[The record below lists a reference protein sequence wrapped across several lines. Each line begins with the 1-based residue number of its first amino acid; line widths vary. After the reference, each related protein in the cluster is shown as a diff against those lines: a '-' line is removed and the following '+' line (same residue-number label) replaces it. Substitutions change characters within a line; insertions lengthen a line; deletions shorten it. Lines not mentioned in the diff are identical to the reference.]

1 MLEALLSNP
10 NQRISA
16 ADIGH
21 FEEGGIMADYDVI
34 IAGAGTG
41 GATTAYTLAK
51 RGHSV
56 LLIDRKKKD
65 RIGDKTCGDA
75 LGSHHIQELRELVGI
90 PRMPEDIIEHE
101 VNGIDLI
108 APDRE
113 HRMRMQGPTT
123 TGMSFNRLKM
133 GQWFLG
139 LAESAGAEVM
149 ASTRAKRLLFDGGK
163 VSGLKVSQVGG
174 QDLDMTAKIVVDA
187 AGATGVLRM
196 QLPESSPVQ
205 RHIAPE
211 DRMVAWR
218 DIYETPE
225 FEFGTPDVLEI
236 FWNQDETLGG
246 YTWVF
251 PQGKHRVNVGNGV
264 MTIEG
269 HRNPK
274 DIQYDFV
281 KKTWIDKWGDVRTLD
296 SSGGVAPIRRPID
309 TMVDDNFMLVGDA
322 ACQVN
327 PIHGGG
333 IGSSLLGGA
342 HAGIVASEA
351 LEQNDTSIEA
361 LWDYNPR
368 YHKSY
373 GAKQASLDVFRWFLL
388 NITNDDIDFAFRKQI
403 IKASDLLDTSMTGEV
418 KFGAGEKFRRLI
430 SGFGKISLLLR
441 VSRVAKLMD
450 QIRQVYGEYP
460 NSPKGLDSWKAKLKP
475 IYDEAKTA

>member
-1 MLEALLSNP
+1 MV
-10 NQRISA
+10 
-16 ADIGH
+16 
-21 FEEGGIMADYDVI
+21 DYDVM

-41 GATTAYTLAK
+41 GATTAYALAK

-56 LLIDRKKKD
+56 LLIDRKERD
-65 RIGDKTCGDA
+65 NIGNKTCGDA

-90 PRMPEDIIEHE
+90 PELPKGIVEYQ

-108 APDRE
+108 APDRD
-113 HRMRMQGPTT
+113 HRLRMEGPTT

-133 GQWFLG
+133 GQWFVG
-139 LAESAGAEVM
+139 LAEEAGVEVM
-149 ASTRAKRLLFDGGK
+149 ASTRVKKLLFENGK
-163 VSGLKVSQVGG
+163 VSGLRIAKDGEADK
-174 QDLDMTAKIVVDA
+174 DLTSRIVVDA
-187 AGATGVLRM
+187 TGATGMLRM
-196 QLPESSPVQ
+196 QMPESSPIERQ
-205 RHIAPE
+205 IANE

-218 DIYETPE
+218 DIYETPNFD
-225 FEFGTPDVLEI
+225 FETPDILEI

-251 PQGKHRVNVGNGV
+251 PQGKNRVNVGNGV

-281 KKTWIDKWGDVRTLD
+281 KKTWIDTWGDIKVLD

-333 IGSSLLGGA
+333 IGSSMLGGA
-342 HAGIVASEA
+342 HAGITASEA
-351 LEQNDTSIEA
+351 LERNDTSIA
-361 LWDYNPR
+361 SLWRYNPR

-373 GAKQASLDVFRWFLL
+373 GSKQAALDIFRWFLL
-388 NITNDDIDFAFRKQI
+388 NITNDDIDFAFKKQI

-418 KFGAGEKFRRLI
+418 RFGAGEKFKRLVA
-430 SGFGKISLLLR
+430 GFGKIPLLLR
-441 VSRVAKLMD
+441 VSKVANLMND
-450 QIRQVYGEYP
+450 IRALYAQYP
-460 NSPKGLDSWKAKLKP
+460 ESPKGLASWVSRLKP
-475 IYDEAKTA
+475 LYDAAKAV

>member
-1 MLEALLSNP
+1 
-10 NQRISA
+10 
-16 ADIGH
+16 
-21 FEEGGIMADYDVI
+21 MADYDVI
-34 IAGAGTG
+34 VAGAGTG

-56 LLIDRKKKD
+56 LLIDRKERD
-65 RIGDKTCGDA
+65 NIGNKTCGDA
-75 LGSHHIQELRELVGI
+75 LGSHHISELRELVGI
-90 PRMPEDIIEHE
+90 PELPSGIVEYE

-108 APDRE
+108 APDRD
-113 HRMRMQGPTT
+113 HRLRMQGPTT

-133 GQWFLG
+133 GQWFVG

-149 ASTRAKRLLFDGGK
+149 ASTRVKKLVFENGK
-163 VSGLKVSQVGG
+163 VAGVRLSQEGSSE
-174 QDLDMTAKIVVDA
+174 KEYKSHIVVDA
-187 AGATGVLRM
+187 TGATGMLRM
-196 QLPESSPVQ
+196 QLPETSPVE
-205 RHIAPE
+205 RHIASE

-225 FEFGTPDVLEI
+225 YEFETPDILEI
-236 FWNQDETLGG
+236 FWNQEETLGG

-251 PQGKHRVNVGNGV
+251 PQGKNRVNVGNGV

-281 KKTWIDKWGDVRTLD
+281 KKTWIDSWGEIKVLD

-351 LEQNDTSIEA
+351 LERNNTSIES

-373 GAKQASLDVFRWFLL
+373 GSKQAALDVFRWFLL
-388 NITNDDIDFAFRKQI
+388 NITNEDIDFAFRKQV

-418 KFGAGEKFRRLI
+418 KFGAGEKFKRLVA
-430 SGFGKISLLLR
+430 GFGKIPLLLR
-441 VSRVAKLMD
+441 VSKVAGLMNDIRRVY
-450 QIRQVYGEYP
+450 REYP
-460 NSPKGLDSWKAKLKP
+460 SSPKDLNAWKERLVP
-475 IYDEAKTA
+475 IYAAAKEA

>member
-1 MLEALLSNP
+1 MV
-10 NQRISA
+10 
-16 ADIGH
+16 
-21 FEEGGIMADYDVI
+21 DYDAIV
-34 IAGAGTG
+34 AGAGTG

-56 LLIDRKKKD
+56 LLIDRKAKEK
-65 RIGDKTCGDA
+65 IGDKTCGDA
-75 LGSHHIQELRELVGI
+75 LGSHHIEELRELVGI
-90 PRMPEDIIEHE
+90 PQMPKGIVEYE

-108 APDRE
+108 SPDRK

-149 ASTRAKRLLFDGGK
+149 ASTRVKKLLLDGGK
-163 VSGLKVSQVGG
+163 VSGVRLAPEGDRERDV
-174 QDLDMTAKIVVDA
+174 TARIVVDA
-187 AGATGVLRM
+187 TGATGMLRM
-196 QLPESSPVQ
+196 QLPESSPIERQV
-205 RHIAPE
+205 APE

-225 FEFGTPDVLEI
+225 FDFETPDILEI

-251 PQGKHRVNVGNGV
+251 PQGKNRVNVGCGV

-281 KKTWIDKWGDVRTLD
+281 KKTWIDKWGKLKVLD

-342 HAGIVASEA
+342 HAGITASEA
-351 LEQNDTSIEA
+351 LENNDTSMEA

-388 NITNDDIDFAFRKQI
+388 NVTNEDIDYVFRKQI

-418 KFGAGEKFRRLI
+418 KFGVGEKFKRLI
-430 SGFGKISLLLR
+430 AGAGKVPLLLR
-441 VSRVAKLMD
+441 VNKVAKLMD
-450 QIRQVYGEYP
+450 EIRRVYAEYP
-460 NSPKGLDSWKAKLKP
+460 SSPKGLEAWKAKLVP
-475 IYDEAKTA
+475 IYDAAKAA

>member
-1 MLEALLSNP
+1 MV
-10 NQRISA
+10 
-16 ADIGH
+16 
-21 FEEGGIMADYDVI
+21 DYDVI

-56 LLIDRKKKD
+56 LLIDRKE
-65 RIGDKTCGDA
+65 RNNIGHKTCGDA
-75 LGSHHIQELRELVGI
+75 LGSHHINELRELIGI
-90 PRMPEDIIEHE
+90 PELPDGIVEYE

-108 APDRE
+108 APDRD
-113 HRMRMQGPTT
+113 HRLRMEGPTT

-133 GQWFLG
+133 GQWFVG

-149 ASTRAKRLLFDGGK
+149 ASTRVKRLVFEEGK
-163 VSGLKVSQVGG
+163 VAGIKLSQEGGPEKVIKGR
-174 QDLDMTAKIVVDA
+174 IVVDA
-187 AGATGVLRM
+187 TGATGMLRM
-196 QLPESSPVQ
+196 QLPESSPVE
-205 RHIAPE
+205 RHIASE

-218 DIYETPE
+218 DIYETPDFD
-225 FEFGTPDVLEI
+225 FETPDILDI
-236 FWNQDETLGG
+236 FWNQEETLGG

-251 PQGKHRVNVGNGV
+251 PQGKNRVNVGNGV
-264 MTIEG
+264 MTIKG

-274 DIQYDFV
+274 DIQYNFV
-281 KKTWIDKWGDVRTLD
+281 KKTWMDTWGDIKVLD

-351 LEQNDTSIEA
+351 LENNDTSIDA

-368 YHKSY
+368 YHTSY
-373 GAKQASLDVFRWFLL
+373 GSKQAALDVFRWFLL
-388 NITNDDIDFAFRKQI
+388 NVTNDDIDFAFKKQV

-418 KFGAGEKFRRLI
+418 KFGAGEKFKRLVA
-430 SGFGKISLLLR
+430 GFGKIPLLLR
-441 VSRVAKLMD
+441 VSKVANLMNDIRRV
-450 QIRQVYGEYP
+450 YSEYP
-460 NSPKGLDSWKAKLKP
+460 SSPKGLNAWTEKLVP
-475 IYDEAKTA
+475 IYDAAKEA

>member
-1 MLEALLSNP
+1 
-10 NQRISA
+10 
-16 ADIGH
+16 
-21 FEEGGIMADYDVI
+21 MADYDVI
-34 IAGAGTG
+34 VAGAGTG

-56 LLIDRKKKD
+56 LLIDRKE
-65 RIGDKTCGDA
+65 RGNIGNKTCGDA
-75 LGSHHIQELRELVGI
+75 LGSHHITELRELVGI
-90 PRMPEDIIEHE
+90 PELPAGIVEYD

-108 APDRE
+108 SPDRE
-113 HRMRMQGPTT
+113 HRLRMQGPTT
-123 TGMSFNRLKM
+123 TGMSFNRIKM
-133 GQWFLG
+133 GQWFVG
-139 LAESAGAEVM
+139 LAESAGAEVQ
-149 ASTRAKRLLFDGGK
+149 ASTRVKKLVFDGGK
-163 VSGLKVSQVGG
+163 VAGVRLSKDGEPEKEITSH
-174 QDLDMTAKIVVDA
+174 IVVDA
-187 AGATGVLRM
+187 TGATGMLRM
-196 QLPESSPVQ
+196 QLPESSPVE
-205 RHIAPE
+205 RNIAAE

-225 FEFGTPDVLEI
+225 FDFETPDILEI
-236 FWNQDETLGG
+236 FWNQEETLGG

-251 PQGKHRVNVGNGV
+251 PQGKNRVNVGNGV

-281 KKTWIDKWGDVRTLD
+281 KKTWIDKWGEIKVID

-351 LEQNDTSIEA
+351 LEKNDTSMEA

-373 GAKQASLDVFRWFLL
+373 GSKQAALDVFRWFLL
-388 NITNDDIDFAFRKQI
+388 NVTNEDIDFAFRKQV

-418 KFGAGEKFRRLI
+418 KFGAGEKFKRLVA
-430 SGFGKISLLLR
+430 GFGKIPLLLR
-441 VSRVAKLMD
+441 VSKVAGLMNDIRRVY
-450 QIRQVYGEYP
+450 REYP
-460 NSPKGLDSWKAKLKP
+460 SSPKGLSAWKEKLVP
-475 IYDEAKTA
+475 IYAAAKEA

>member
-1 MLEALLSNP
+1 
-10 NQRISA
+10 
-16 ADIGH
+16 
-21 FEEGGIMADYDVI
+21 MADYDVI

-56 LLIDRKKKD
+56 LLIDRKERD
-65 RIGDKTCGDA
+65 NIGNKTCGDA
-75 LGSHHIQELRELVGI
+75 LGSHHINELREMVGI
-90 PRMPEDIIEHE
+90 PELPKGIVEYQ

-108 APDRE
+108 APDLD
-113 HRMRMQGPTT
+113 HRLRMTGPTT

-133 GQWFLG
+133 GQWFVD
-139 LAESAGAEVM
+139 LAETAGAEM
-149 ASTRAKRLLFDGGK
+149 KASTRVKKLLLDDGK
-163 VSGLKVSQVGG
+163 VSGVRLSEQGG
-174 QDLDMTAKIVVDA
+174 PDKEVTGRIVIDA
-187 AGATGVLRM
+187 TGATGMLRM
-196 QLPESSPVQ
+196 QLPETSPIE
-205 RHIAPE
+205 RHIASE

-218 DIYETPE
+218 DIYETPDFD
-225 FEFGTPDVLEI
+225 FETPDFLEI

-251 PQGKHRVNVGNGV
+251 PQGKNRVNVGNGV

-281 KKTWIDKWGDVRTLD
+281 KKKWIDTWGEVKVLD
-296 SSGGVAPIRRPID
+296 SSGGIAPIRRPID

-333 IGSSLLGGA
+333 IGSSMLGGA
-342 HAGIVASEA
+342 HAGITASEA
-351 LEQNDTSIEA
+351 IERNDTSIES
-361 LWDYNPR
+361 LWVYNPR

-373 GAKQASLDVFRWFLL
+373 GSKQAALDVFRWFLL
-388 NITNDDIDFAFRKQI
+388 NITNDDIDFAFKKQI

-418 KFGAGEKFRRLI
+418 KFGAGEKFKRLVA
-430 SGFGKISLLLR
+430 GFGKIPLLLR
-441 VSRVAKLMD
+441 VSNVAKLMSN
-450 QIRQVYGEYP
+450 IRAVYSEYP
-460 NSPKGLDSWKAKLKP
+460 DSPKGLEAWKAKLVP
-475 IYDEAKTA
+475 IYDGAKAA

>member
-1 MLEALLSNP
+1 MT
-10 NQRISA
+10 
-16 ADIGH
+16 
-21 FEEGGIMADYDVI
+21 MVDYDVM

-41 GATTAYTLAK
+41 GATTAYALAK

-56 LLIDRKKKD
+56 LLIDRKERD
-65 RIGDKTCGDA
+65 NIGNKTCGDA

-90 PRMPEDIIEHE
+90 PELPKGIVEYQ

-108 APDRE
+108 APDRD
-113 HRMRMQGPTT
+113 HRLRMEGPTT

-133 GQWFLG
+133 GQWFVG
-139 LAESAGAEVM
+139 LAEEAGVEVM
-149 ASTRAKRLLFDGGK
+149 ASTRVKKLLFENGK
-163 VSGLKVSQVGG
+163 VSGLRIAKDGEADK
-174 QDLDMTAKIVVDA
+174 DLTSRIVVDA
-187 AGATGVLRM
+187 TGATGMLRM
-196 QLPESSPVQ
+196 QMPESSPIERQ
-205 RHIAPE
+205 IANE

-218 DIYETPE
+218 DIYETPNFD
-225 FEFGTPDVLEI
+225 FETPDILEI

-251 PQGKHRVNVGNGV
+251 PQGKNRVNVGNGV

-281 KKTWIDKWGDVRTLD
+281 KKTWIDTWGDIKVLD

-333 IGSSLLGGA
+333 IGSSMLGGA
-342 HAGIVASEA
+342 HAGITASEA
-351 LEQNDTSIEA
+351 LERNDTSIA
-361 LWDYNPR
+361 SLWRYNPR

-373 GAKQASLDVFRWFLL
+373 GSKQAALDIFRWFLL
-388 NITNDDIDFAFRKQI
+388 NITNDDIDFAFKKQI

-418 KFGAGEKFRRLI
+418 RFGAGEKFKRLVA
-430 SGFGKISLLLR
+430 GFGKIPLLLR
-441 VSRVAKLMD
+441 VSKVANLMND
-450 QIRQVYGEYP
+450 IRALYAQYP
-460 NSPKGLDSWKAKLKP
+460 ESPKGLASWVSRLKP
-475 IYDEAKTA
+475 LYDAAKAV

>member
-1 MLEALLSNP
+1 
-10 NQRISA
+10 
-16 ADIGH
+16 
-21 FEEGGIMADYDVI
+21 MADYDVI
-34 IAGAGTG
+34 VAGAGTG

-56 LLIDRKKKD
+56 LLIDRKERD
-65 RIGDKTCGDA
+65 NIGNKTCGDA
-75 LGSHHIQELRELVGI
+75 LGSHHIIELRELVGI
-90 PRMPEDIIEHE
+90 PQLPTGIVEYD

-108 APDRE
+108 SPDRE
-113 HRMRMQGPTT
+113 HRLRMQGPTT

-133 GQWFLG
+133 GQWFVG
-139 LAESAGAEVM
+139 LAESAGAEVL
-149 ASTRAKRLLFDGGK
+149 ASTRVKKLVFDGGK
-163 VSGLKVSQVGG
+163 VAGIKLSEDGG
-174 QDLDMTAKIVVDA
+174 SEREITSRIVVDA
-187 AGATGVLRM
+187 TGAPGMLRM
-196 QLPESSPVQ
+196 QLPENSPIE
-205 RHIAPE
+205 RNIAAE

-225 FEFGTPDVLEI
+225 FDFETPDILEI
-236 FWNQDETLGG
+236 FWNQEETLGG

-251 PQGKHRVNVGNGV
+251 PQGKNRVNVGNGV

-281 KKTWIDKWGDVRTLD
+281 KRVWMDTWGELKVLD

-351 LEQNDTSIEA
+351 LEKNDTSIES

-373 GAKQASLDVFRWFLL
+373 GSKQAALDVFRWFLL
-388 NITNDDIDFAFRKQI
+388 NITNEDIDFAFRKQV

-418 KFGAGEKFRRLI
+418 KFGAGEKFKRLVA
-430 SGFGKISLLLR
+430 GFGKIPLLLR
-441 VSRVAKLMD
+441 VSKVAGLMNDIRRVY
-450 QIRQVYGEYP
+450 REYP
-460 NSPKGLDSWKAKLKP
+460 SSPKGLPAWKEKLVP
-475 IYDEAKTA
+475 IYAAAKEA

>member
-1 MLEALLSNP
+1 
-10 NQRISA
+10 
-16 ADIGH
+16 
-21 FEEGGIMADYDVI
+21 MADYDVI
-34 IAGAGTG
+34 IAGAGTA

-56 LLIDRKKKD
+56 LLIDRKERYK
-65 RIGDKTCGDA
+65 IGEKTCGDA
-75 LGSHHIQELRELVGI
+75 LGSHHIDQLRELVGI
-90 PRMPEDIIEHE
+90 PKLPDGIVEYK
-101 VNGIDLI
+101 VNGIDLV
-108 APDRE
+108 APDRD
-113 HRMRMQGPTT
+113 HRLRMEGPTT

-133 GQWFLG
+133 GQWFVG
-139 LAESAGAEVM
+139 LAESVGAEVM
-149 ASTRAKRLLFDGGK
+149 ASTRVKKLLFDDGK
-163 VSGLKVSQVGG
+163 VSGIKLSKEGG
-174 QDLDMTAKIVVDA
+174 PEKDVTGRIVIDA
-187 AGATGVLRM
+187 TGATGMLRM
-196 QLPESSPVQ
+196 QLPETSPVERQ
-205 RHIAPE
+205 IASE

-218 DIYETPE
+218 DIYETPDFD
-225 FEFGTPDVLEI
+225 FETPDILEI

-251 PQGKHRVNVGNGV
+251 PQGKNRVNVGNGV
-264 MTIEG
+264 MTIKG

-281 KKTWIDKWGDVRTLD
+281 KKTWIDTWGEVNVLD

-342 HAGIVASEA
+342 HAGIVASEG
-351 LEQNDTSIEA
+351 LEKNDTSIEA

-373 GAKQASLDVFRWFLL
+373 GTKQAALDVFRWFLL
-388 NITNDDIDFAFRKQI
+388 NITNEDIDFAFKKQV

-418 KFGAGEKFRRLI
+418 KFGIGEKFMRLL
-430 SGFGKISLLLR
+430 SGFGNIPLLR
-441 VSRVAKLMD
+441 RVSKVADLMNE
-450 QIRQVYGEYP
+450 IRTVYSEYP
-460 NSPKGLDSWKAKLKP
+460 DSPKGLDSWQARLVP
-475 IYDEAKTA
+475 IYDSAKAA

>member
-1 MLEALLSNP
+1 MV
-10 NQRISA
+10 
-16 ADIGH
+16 
-21 FEEGGIMADYDVI
+21 DYDVI
-34 IAGAGTG
+34 VAGAGTG

-56 LLIDRKKKD
+56 LLIDRKAKEK
-65 RIGDKTCGDA
+65 IGDKTCGDA
-75 LGSHHIQELRELVGI
+75 LGSHHIEELRDLVGI
-90 PRMPEDIIEHE
+90 PQLPKGIVEYA

-108 APDRE
+108 SPDRE

-139 LAESAGAEVM
+139 LAESAGAEIM
-149 ASTRAKRLLFDGGK
+149 ASTRVKKLLFDGGK
-163 VSGLKVSQVGG
+163 VSGVRVMPEGG
-174 QDLDMTAKIVVDA
+174 EEKEFTARIVVDA
-187 AGATGVLRM
+187 TGATGMLRM
-196 QLPESSPVQ
+196 QMPESSPIERQV
-205 RHIAPE
+205 APE

-225 FEFGTPDVLEI
+225 FDFETPDILEI
-236 FWNQDETLGG
+236 FWNQEETLGG

-251 PQGKHRVNVGNGV
+251 PQGKNRVNVGCGV

-269 HRNPK
+269 HKNPK

-281 KKTWIDKWGDVRTLD
+281 KKTWIDTRGKVKVLD

-342 HAGIVASEA
+342 HAGITASEA
-351 LEQNDTSIEA
+351 LEKNDTSIEA
-361 LWDYNPR
+361 LWDYNPQ

-373 GAKQASLDVFRWFLL
+373 GVKQASLDIFRWFLL
-388 NITNDDIDFAFRKQI
+388 NVTNEDIDYVFRKQI
-403 IKASDLLDTSMTGEV
+403 IKAGDLLDTSMTGEV
-418 KFGAGEKFRRLI
+418 KFGVGEKFKRLI
-430 SGFGKISLLLR
+430 AGAGRVPLLLR
-441 VSRVAKLMD
+441 VNKVAKLMD
-450 QIRQVYGEYP
+450 EIRGVYAKYP
-460 NSPKGLDSWKAKLKP
+460 DSPKGLEAWKARLVP
-475 IYDEAKTA
+475 IYDAAKSA

>member
-1 MLEALLSNP
+1 MV
-10 NQRISA
+10 
-16 ADIGH
+16 
-21 FEEGGIMADYDVI
+21 DYDVI
-34 IAGAGTG
+34 VAGAGTG

-56 LLIDRKKKD
+56 LLIDRKAKEK
-65 RIGDKTCGDA
+65 IGDKTCGDA
-75 LGSHHIQELRELVGI
+75 LGSHHIEELRDLVGI
-90 PRMPEDIIEHE
+90 PQLPKGIVEYA

-108 APDRE
+108 SPDRE

-139 LAESAGAEVM
+139 LAESAGAEIM
-149 ASTRAKRLLFDGGK
+149 ASTRVKKLLFDGGK
-163 VSGLKVSQVGG
+163 VSGVRVMPEGG
-174 QDLDMTAKIVVDA
+174 EEKEFTARIVVDA
-187 AGATGVLRM
+187 TGATGMLRM
-196 QLPESSPVQ
+196 QMPESSPIERQV
-205 RHIAPE
+205 APE

-225 FEFGTPDVLEI
+225 FDFETPDILEI
-236 FWNQDETLGG
+236 FWNQEETLGG

-251 PQGKHRVNVGNGV
+251 PQGKNRVNVGCGV

-269 HRNPK
+269 HKNPK

-281 KKTWIDKWGDVRTLD
+281 KKTWIDTWGKVKVLD

-342 HAGIVASEA
+342 HAGITASEA
-351 LEQNDTSIEA
+351 LEKNDTSIEA
-361 LWDYNPR
+361 LWDYNPQ

-373 GAKQASLDVFRWFLL
+373 GVKQASLDIFRWFLL
-388 NITNDDIDFAFRKQI
+388 NVTNEDIDYVFRKQI
-403 IKASDLLDTSMTGEV
+403 IKAGDLLDTSMTGEV
-418 KFGAGEKFRRLI
+418 KFGVGEKFKRLI
-430 SGFGKISLLLR
+430 AGAGRVPLLLR
-441 VSRVAKLMD
+441 VNKVAKLMD
-450 QIRQVYGEYP
+450 EIRGVYAKYP
-460 NSPKGLDSWKAKLKP
+460 DSPKGLEAWKARLVP
-475 IYDEAKTA
+475 IYDAAKSA

>member
-1 MLEALLSNP
+1 MV
-10 NQRISA
+10 
-16 ADIGH
+16 
-21 FEEGGIMADYDVI
+21 DYDVI

-56 LLIDRKKKD
+56 LLIDRKERD
-65 RIGDKTCGDA
+65 NIGNKTCGDA
-75 LGSHHIQELRELVGI
+75 IGSHHIHELRELVGI
-90 PRMPEDIIEHE
+90 PELPPGIVEYE

-108 APDRE
+108 APDRD
-113 HRMRMQGPTT
+113 HRLRMEGPTT

-133 GQWFLG
+133 GQWFVG

-149 ASTRAKRLLFDGGK
+149 ASTRVKRLIFEDNKVAGIKLSQDGGPEK
-163 VSGLKVSQVGG
+163 VVKGR
-174 QDLDMTAKIVVDA
+174 IVIDA
-187 AGATGVLRM
+187 TGATGMLRM
-196 QLPESSPVQ
+196 QLPETSPVE
-205 RHIAPE
+205 RHIASE

-218 DIYETPE
+218 DIYETPD
-225 FEFGTPDVLEI
+225 FDFDTPDILEI

-251 PQGKHRVNVGNGV
+251 PQGKNRVNVGNGV

-281 KKTWIDKWGDVRTLD
+281 KKTWMDTWGDIKVLD

-342 HAGIVASEA
+342 HAGIIASEA
-351 LEQNDTSIEA
+351 LENNDTSIEA

-373 GAKQASLDVFRWFLL
+373 GSKQAALDVFRWFLL
-388 NITNDDIDFAFRKQI
+388 NVTNDDIDFAFKKQV

-418 KFGAGEKFRRLI
+418 KFGAGEKFKRLV
-430 SGFGKISLLLR
+430 SGFGKIPLLLR
-441 VSRVAKLMD
+441 VNKVAKLMNE
-450 QIRQVYGEYP
+450 IRVVYNEYP
-460 NSPKGLDSWKAKLKP
+460 SSPKDLDAWKARLEP
-475 IYDEAKTA
+475 IYAAAKEA

>member
-1 MLEALLSNP
+1 M
-10 NQRISA
+10 
-16 ADIGH
+16 
-21 FEEGGIMADYDVI
+21 IMVDYDVI

-41 GATTAYTLAK
+41 GATTAYALAK

-56 LLIDRKKKD
+56 LLIDRKERD
-65 RIGDKTCGDA
+65 NIGKKTCGDA
-75 LGSHHIQELRELVGI
+75 LGSHHIHELRELVGI
-90 PRMPEDIIEHE
+90 PEIPRGIVEYE

-108 APDRE
+108 APDRT
-113 HRMRMQGPTT
+113 HRLRMEGPTT

-133 GQWFLG
+133 GQWFVG

-149 ASTRAKRLLFDGGK
+149 ASTRVKKLLFENGK
-163 VSGLKVSQVGG
+163 VSGLRIAAEREAEKDFTSR
-174 QDLDMTAKIVVDA
+174 IVVDA
-187 AGATGVLRM
+187 TGATGMLRM
-196 QLPESSPVQ
+196 QMPESSPIEKQ
-205 RHIAPE
+205 IASE

-218 DIYETPE
+218 DIYETPD
-225 FEFGTPDVLEI
+225 FDFSTPDILEI

-251 PQGKHRVNVGNGV
+251 PQGKNRVNVGNGV
-264 MTIEG
+264 MTIDG

-281 KKTWIDKWGDVRTLD
+281 KKTWIDTWGEIKVLD
-296 SSGGVAPIRRPID
+296 SSGGQAPIRRPID

-333 IGSSLLGGA
+333 IGSSMLGGA

-351 LEQNDTSIEA
+351 LERNDTSIES
-361 LWDYNPR
+361 LWTYNPR

-373 GAKQASLDVFRWFLL
+373 GSKQAALDIFRWFLL
-388 NITNDDIDFAFRKQI
+388 NITNDDIDFAFKKQI

-418 KFGAGEKFRRLI
+418 KFGAGEKFKRLVA
-430 SGFGKISLLLR
+430 GFGKIPLLLR
-441 VSRVAKLMD
+441 VSKVANLMND
-450 QIRQVYGEYP
+450 IRAVYAQYP
-460 NSPKGLDSWKAKLKP
+460 DSPKGLLVWTSRLKP
-475 IYDEAKTA
+475 IYDAAKAI

>member
-1 MLEALLSNP
+1 MT
-10 NQRISA
+10 
-16 ADIGH
+16 
-21 FEEGGIMADYDVI
+21 DYDVI
-34 IAGAGTG
+34 VAGAGTG

-56 LLIDRKKKD
+56 LLIDRKERD

-75 LGSHHIQELRELVGI
+75 LGTHHIDELRGLVGI
-90 PRMPEDIIEHE
+90 PEMPKGIVEYK

-108 APDRE
+108 APDRD
-113 HRMRMQGPTT
+113 HRLRMAGPTT
-123 TGMSFNRLKM
+123 TGVSFNRLRM
-133 GQWFLG
+133 GQWFVG

-149 ASTRAKRLLFDGGK
+149 ASTRVKRLVFD
-163 VSGLKVSQVGG
+163 SGRVAGVIISPEG
-174 QDLDMTAKIVVDA
+174 QSERTITGRIVVDA
-187 AGATGVLRM
+187 TGATGMLRM
-196 QLPESSPVQ
+196 QMPESSPME
-205 RHIAPE
+205 RHIASE

-218 DIYETPE
+218 DIYETPDFD
-225 FEFGTPDVLEI
+225 FETPDILEI

-251 PQGKHRVNVGNGV
+251 PQGKNRVNVGNGV
-264 MTIEG
+264 MTIDG

-281 KKTWIDKWGDVRTLD
+281 KKTWMETWGELKVLD

-342 HAGIVASEA
+342 HAGLVASDA
-351 LEQNDTSIEA
+351 LENNDTSIDG

-368 YHKSY
+368 YHMSY
-373 GAKQASLDVFRWFLL
+373 GKKQAALDVFRWFLL
-388 NITNDDIDFAFRKQI
+388 NVTNDDIDFAFKKQV

-418 KFGAGEKFRRLI
+418 KFGAGEKFKRLV
-430 SGFGKISLLLR
+430 SGFGKIPLLLR
-441 VSRVAKLMD
+441 VNRVAKLMNDIREVYD
-450 QIRQVYGEYP
+450 QYP
-460 NSPKGLDSWKAKLKP
+460 ASPKGLDAWKSRLKP
-475 IYDEAKTA
+475 IYDEAKAA

>member
-1 MLEALLSNP
+1 MV
-10 NQRISA
+10 
-16 ADIGH
+16 
-21 FEEGGIMADYDVI
+21 DYDVI

-56 LLIDRKKKD
+56 LLIDRKERD
-65 RIGDKTCGDA
+65 NIGNKTCGDA
-75 LGSHHIQELRELVGI
+75 LGSHHITELRELVGI
-90 PRMPEDIIEHE
+90 PELPAGIVEYE

-108 APDRE
+108 APDRD
-113 HRMRMQGPTT
+113 HRLRMEGPTT

-133 GQWFLG
+133 GQWFVG
-139 LAESAGAEVM
+139 LAERAGAEVM
-149 ASTRAKRLLFDGGK
+149 ASTRVKRLLFDNGK
-163 VSGLKVSQVGG
+163 VSGIKIAKEGG
-174 QDLDMTAKIVVDA
+174 QEKDFTGHIVVDA
-187 AGATGVLRM
+187 TGATGMLRM
-196 QLPESSPVQ
+196 QLPETSPVERQ
-205 RHIAPE
+205 VAGE

-218 DIYETPE
+218 DIYETPDFD
-225 FEFGTPDVLEI
+225 FETPDILEI
-236 FWNQDETLGG
+236 FWNQEQTLGG
-246 YTWVF
+246 YVWVF
-251 PQGKHRVNVGNGV
+251 PQGKNRVNVGNGL

-281 KKTWIDKWGDVRTLD
+281 KKTWIDTWGEIKVLD

-309 TMVDDNFMLVGDA
+309 TMVDDGFMLVGDA

-351 LEQNDTSIEA
+351 LENNDVSING

-368 YHKSY
+368 YHRSY
-373 GAKQASLDVFRWFLL
+373 GKKQAALDVFRWFLL
-388 NITNDDIDFAFRKQI
+388 NVTNEDIDFAFRKQI

-418 KFGAGEKFRRLI
+418 KFGAGEKFKRLV
-430 SGFGKISLLLR
+430 SGFGKVPLLLR
-441 VSRVAKLMD
+441 VNKVAKLMNE
-450 QIRQVYGEYP
+450 IRAVYDDYP
-460 NSPKGLDSWKAKLKP
+460 SSPKGLDVWKARLKP

>member
-1 MLEALLSNP
+1 
-10 NQRISA
+10 
-16 ADIGH
+16 
-21 FEEGGIMADYDVI
+21 MADYDVI

-41 GATTAYTLAK
+41 GSTTAYTLGK

-56 LLIDRKKKD
+56 LLIDRKERD
-65 RIGDKTCGDA
+65 NIGEKTCGDA
-75 LGSHHIQELRELVGI
+75 LGSHHINELRELVGI
-90 PRMPEDIIEHE
+90 PELPEGIVEYE

-108 APDRE
+108 APDRD
-113 HRMRMQGPTT
+113 HRLRMAGPTT

-133 GQWFLG
+133 GQWFVG

-149 ASTRAKRLLFDGGK
+149 ASTRVKKLLTDGGK
-163 VSGLKVSQVGG
+163 VSGIKISKEGG
-174 QDLDMTAKIVVDA
+174 PEKEVTGRIVVDA
-187 AGATGVLRM
+187 TGATGMLRM
-196 QLPESSPVQ
+196 QLPESSPVE
-205 RHIAPE
+205 RHIASE

-225 FEFGTPDVLEI
+225 FDFETPDILDI
-236 FWNQDETLGG
+236 FWNQEETLGG

-251 PQGKHRVNVGNGV
+251 PQGKNRVNVGNGV
-264 MTIEG
+264 MTIKG

-281 KKTWIDKWGDVRTLD
+281 KKTWIDTWGEVKVLD

-342 HAGIVASEA
+342 HAGITASEA
-351 LEQNDTSIEA
+351 LERNDTSIES
-361 LWDYNPR
+361 LWVYNPR

-373 GAKQASLDVFRWFLL
+373 GSKQAALDVFRWFLL
-388 NITNDDIDFAFRKQI
+388 NIKNDDIDFAFKKQI

-418 KFGAGEKFRRLI
+418 KFGAGEKFKRLVA
-430 SGFGKISLLLR
+430 GFGKIPLLLR
-441 VSRVAKLMD
+441 VSKVAKLMND
-450 QIRQVYGEYP
+450 IRALYSEYP
-460 NSPKGLDSWKAKLKP
+460 DSPKRLEAWKARLVP
-475 IYDEAKTA
+475 IYDGAKAA